1 MYSATPD
8 KVTYAVQVFNYSI
21 SLKLAAR
28 NMALA
33 LLNPQ
38 VIDNYL
44 QLEVR
49 TGRMVGPFGQPPLPV
64 LHLSRFGVTPK
75 CHQPG
80 KWHLVMD
87 LSSPAGRSVNDRIA
101 GKDYSL

>member
-8 KVTYAVQVFNYSI
+8 KVTYAFQVFNYTT
-21 SLKLAAR
+21 SLKSAAGK
-28 NMALA
+28 MALA

-44 QLEVR
+44 QSEVQ
-49 TGRMVGPFGQPPLPV
+49 TGRVAGPFSQPPLPV
-64 LHLSRFGVTPK
+64 LHLSRFGITPK
-75 CHQPG
+75 RHQPG

-87 LSSPAGRSVNDRIA
+87 LSSPAGRSVNDRIV